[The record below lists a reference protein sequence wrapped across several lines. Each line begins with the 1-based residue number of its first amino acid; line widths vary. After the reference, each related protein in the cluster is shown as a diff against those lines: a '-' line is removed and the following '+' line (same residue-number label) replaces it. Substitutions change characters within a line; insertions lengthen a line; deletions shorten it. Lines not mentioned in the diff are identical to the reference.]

1 MRESEKETW
10 RDRMRRNVKINV
22 GKREPSLIER
32 TSNRLATGEGLAEG
46 VEEKKNYGGRAAH
59 RFVVE
64 GKDPVT
70 DGIKRLAAL
79 H

>member
-1 MRESEKETW
+1 
-10 RDRMRRNVKINV
+10 MRRNVQINV
-22 GKREPSLIER
+22 EKIRRKEKERKREPSLIER
-32 TSNRLATGEGLAEG
+32 TSNRSATGEGLAEG
-46 VEEKKNYGGRAAH
+46 VEKENYGGRA
-59 RFVVE
+59 FVVE

>member
-1 MRESEKETW
+1 
-10 RDRMRRNVKINV
+10 MRRNVKINV

-32 TSNRLATGEGLAEG
+32 TSNRLATGEGLTEG
-46 VEEKKNYGGRAAH
+46 VEEKRNYGGRAAAH